1 VVGPKERARVILF
14 HYFRIF
20 FGEAQLHS
28 GYDSYWHRLTE
39 HCWYSLIALA
49 CAAVIALPL
58 AFLTGHTGRGDAPIA
73 GLAAIGRAMPSLGLL
88 VLLAVKMGLN
98 FDAVLIPLVALAVP
112 PILLN
117 THEGIRGVDQATVDA
132 ARGMGMTPL
141 QILLRVE
148 VPAALPLI
156 LAGLRSASVQ
166 IVATATIAAVVSFGG
181 FGRYVIDGLYE
192 YDYAQVAGGALL
204 VALLSVAV
212 LLLFA
217 GLARVLV
224 SPGVRRQ

>member
-1 VVGPKERARVILF
+1 VILF

-20 FGEAQLHS
+20 FGESQIRS
-28 GYDSYWHRLTE
+28 GYDSVWQRLIE
-39 HCWYSLIALA
+39 HSWYSLVALA

-58 AFLTGHTGRGDAPIA
+58 AFLTGHTGRGDAPVA

-88 VLLAVKMGLN
+88 VLLAVKVGLN
-98 FDAVLIPLVALAVP
+98 FEAVLIPLVALAVP

-117 THEGIRGVDQATVDA
+117 THEGIRGVDQAIVDA
-132 ARGMGMTPL
+132 ARGVGMTPL
-141 QILLRVE
+141 QILLEVE
-148 VPAALPLI
+148 IPAALPLI

-192 YDYAQVAGGALL
+192 FDYAQVAGGALL
-204 VALLSVAV
+204 VALLAVAV

-217 GLARVLV
+217 LLARVLV
-224 SPGVRRQ
+224 SPGVRGR